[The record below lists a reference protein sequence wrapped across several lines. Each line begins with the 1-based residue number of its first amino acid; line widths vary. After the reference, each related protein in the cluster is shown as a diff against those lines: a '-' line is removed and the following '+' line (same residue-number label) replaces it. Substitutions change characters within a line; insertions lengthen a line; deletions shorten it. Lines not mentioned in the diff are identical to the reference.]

1 MKKLRIHFSI
11 ISLAFVLFAAPVNRA
26 QTPAAVAP
34 ATDAS
39 QPTDDEKQK
48 EKEALEKKATA
59 LLEQILNDVQ
69 MLKLPENRLR
79 VQIAAGD
86 LLWKRNESRA
96 RSMFSLAGEGIAELM
111 RNQDNNSRRASGQ
124 LRQELVLTAAL
135 HDAQLAYQ
143 LVATTK
149 TPVAPGDSDPNNR
162 RGNSDASIE
171 QSLLALVART
181 DPKLAAQ
188 KAEEALE
195 KDQFPIT
202 LTRVLAE
209 LQTKDKEAFTKLS
222 ERVVGKLLTANMLS
236 NSESGAL
243 ALSLLQAGPR
253 PAEKATD
260 SGTAPTVQGRT
271 FNVPILNQSVFPDL
285 LGVVID
291 GALKMTP
298 PSATQRAGN
307 QRQQGGARGRMP
319 VVTGGSDIQLTDAQI
334 EQNNARRLLFGLQNL
349 LPQIDQFAPS
359 RATAVRQKL
368 TEAGGSGN
376 ARQTL
381 GSFNLMNQQSTTTA
395 DSILEAAP
403 NAPPQLQPRL
413 YQQAALK
420 ALDEGNADR
429 ARQIANEHLDTRTRD
444 SVLQRVEFQLIA
456 KKIEA
461 DNMDQLRQSLAEL
474 RNDDERIDLLL
485 QMVALQNKDKV
496 LAAKLLGEAQ
506 RLTNRHATNYRQ
518 FEQQLAVSSA
528 FAPIDPAR
536 SLEVLDPGISQLNEL
551 LSAAAV
557 LSGFEVSVFRDG
569 EMPLEPGNTLT
580 SMVARYGQQIAA
592 LATKDFERAETS
604 ANKFQLTEPRL
615 IARLAIVRGVL
626 GGSQFGAF
634 GGFGG
639 RPPVRVIQ

>member
-1 MKKLRIHFSI
+1 MIKLRVYFSI
-11 ISLAFVLFAAPVNRA
+11 FSLAFVFMAASVSRA
-26 QTPAAVAP
+26 QNPTAPAADA
-34 ATDAS
+34 AQQTDE
-39 QPTDDEKQK
+39 EKQK
-48 EKEALEKKATA
+48 EREALEKKATA
-59 LLEQILNDVQ
+59 LLEQVLNDVQ

-79 VQIAAGD
+79 VQIVAAD

-96 RSMFSLAGEGIAELM
+96 RSMFSLAGEGVAELM
-111 RNQDNNSRRASGQ
+111 RNQDNNSRRVSGQ
-124 LRQELVLTAAL
+124 LRQELVMTAAL

-143 LVATTK
+143 LVAVTK
-149 TPVAPGDSDPNNR
+149 TPVAPGDGDTNNR
-162 RGNSDASIE
+162 RGNNDVGIE

-209 LQTKDKEAFTKLS
+209 LQSKDKEAFAKLS
-222 ERVVGKLLTANMLS
+222 ERLVGKLLTANMLS

-260 SGTAPTVQGRT
+260 TGPTPAVQGR
-271 FNVPILNQSVFPDL
+271 FIAPVLNQSVFPDL

-291 GALKMTP
+291 AALKMTP
-298 PSATQRAGN
+298 PSATQRTGN
-307 QRQQGGARGRMP
+307 QRQQGGARGRAP
-319 VVTGGSDIQLTDAQI
+319 VVIGGSDSQFTDAQI

-368 TEAGGSGN
+368 SEAGGSG
-376 ARQTL
+376 ASRQTL
-381 GSFNLMNQQSTTTA
+381 GSFNLMNQQGTTTA

-456 KKIEA
+456 KKMET

-485 QMVALQNKDKV
+485 QMVTLQSKDKV
-496 LAAKLLGEAQ
+496 LSAKLLGEAQ

-569 EMPLEPGNTLT
+569 ELPLEPGNTLT
-580 SMVARYGQQIAA
+580 SMVARYGQQIAV
-592 LATKDFERAETS
+592 LATKDFERAETT

-615 IARLAIVRGVL
+615 MARLAIVRSVL
-626 GGSQFGAF
+626 GGSQFGVL

-639 RPPVRVIQ
+639 RGPVRVIQ

>member
-1 MKKLRIHFSI
+1 MKKLRIYFSI
-11 ISLAFVLFAAPVNRA
+11 FSLAFVLMAVSVTQAQLPAAP
-26 QTPAAVAP
+26 TSD
-34 ATDAS
+34 ATEK
-39 QPTDDEKQK
+39 TDDEKQK
-48 EKEALEKKATA
+48 EKEALEKKAAA

-79 VQIAAGD
+79 VQIVAGD

-96 RSMFSLAGEGIAELM
+96 RSMFSLAGDGIAELM
-111 RNQDNNSRRASGQ
+111 KNQDNNSRRVSGQ

-143 LVATTK
+143 LVAATK
-149 TPVAPGDSDPNNR
+149 TPVAPGDSDANNR
-162 RGNSDASIE
+162 RGNSDAAIE
-171 QSLLALVART
+171 QNLLALVART

-222 ERVVGKLLTANMLS
+222 ERLVGKLLTANMLS

-243 ALSLLQAGPR
+243 ALNLLQAGPR

-260 SGTAPTVQGRT
+260 SGTAAPALQGR
-271 FNVPILNQSVFPDL
+271 FNVPLLNQSVFPDL

-291 GALKMTP
+291 AALKMTP

-307 QRQQGGARGRMP
+307 QRQQGGGRGRAP
-319 VVTGGSDIQLTDAQI
+319 VVVGGSDAQLSDAQI

-349 LPQIDQFAPS
+349 LPQIDQFAAG

-368 TEAGGSGN
+368 SEAGGNGN
-376 ARQTL
+376 SRQAFSNAAMVSMQPTA
-381 GSFNLMNQQSTTTA
+381 TA

-413 YQQAALK
+413 YQQAAMK

-429 ARQIANEHLDTRTRD
+429 ARQIANDHLDTRTRD
-444 SVLQRVEFQLIA
+444 SVLQRVEFQQIA

-485 QMVALQNKDKV
+485 QMVALQSKDKV

-528 FAPIDPAR
+528 FVPIDAAR

-557 LSGFEVSVFRDG
+557 LSGFEVTVFRDG

-580 SMVARYGQQIAA
+580 SMVGRYGQQIAA
-592 LATKDFERAETS
+592 LATKDFDRAETA

-615 IARLAIVRGVL
+615 MARLAIVRSVL
-626 GGSQFGAF
+626 GGSQFGTMNSF
-634 GGFGG
+634 GGG
-639 RPPVRVIQ
+639 RPPVRVFQ